1 MGLKHQPSGKAKKRQ
16 EEPTRSFNKIMAANR
31 SEIAIRVFRAA
42 TELRKKTVAIYAQ
55 EDRFCMHRFKADE
68 AYQVGA
74 GKGPVAAYL
83 DIEAIVETAKAKGV
97 EAIHPGY
104 GFLSEN
110 PQLARACQQAG
121 IVFIGPSPELLD
133 MMGDKTAA
141 RAVAQ
146 RIGIPTLPG
155 TDEPITVRKE
165 AIKKA
170 REIGFPLI
178 IKAAFGGGG
187 RGMRVVPDADQLDS
201 LLDEAQSEAERAFG
215 NPAVFLEKFIGRA
228 KHIEVQ
234 ILADKHGNVVH
245 LHERDCS
252 VQRRHQKVIEVAPSY
267 GLPPE
272 LIDQMCQDAVKLAR
286 EIRYENAGTVEFL
299 YDLDQH
305 QAYFIEMN
313 PRIQVEHTVTEEIT
327 GIDLVR
333 SQILIA
339 ENHRLHEAIIGI
351 PTQEAIPRHGYAIQA
366 RVTTEDPANHF
377 TPDYGKLL
385 AYRSPGGLGIRLDG
399 GMGYSGAVV
408 TPFYDSML
416 VKLITFGG
424 TYENAMDR
432 MHRALAEF
440 RIRGVKTNIP
450 FIENVIDHA
459 DFRSGQATTRLI
471 DTTPELFDFK
481 PRRDRASRLLNFLA
495 EVTVNGN
502 PHLKAGR
509 PQVEVISPKPMSY
522 ERENPMEQGT
532 RDLLL
537 KLGPKGF
544 SQWVLKQKRLLVTDT
559 TFRDAHQSLMATR
572 MRTHDMLGCAD
583 FIAHHLGDAREGLF
597 SMEMWGGATF
607 DTAMRFLSE
616 DPWERLRIL
625 RKHIPNI
632 CFQMLF
638 RGSNAVGYS
647 NYPDNVVDGFVRH
660 AAEAGMDIFR
670 VFDSLNYL
678 PNLKTAM
685 EAVQQTHGVC
695 EAALCYTGNILDGGR
710 DKFDLAYYVKLAK
723 ELERMGAHMLA
734 IKDMAGLCRP
744 AAARKLVRA
753 LKQEVG
759 IPIHF
764 HTHET
769 AGVQSAAILEA
780 SQAGVDVVDLA
791 VASMSGST
799 SQPNMNSLVAAL
811 ESSPRRTRI
820 DLDALNKL
828 SDYWEQVREVYQP
841 FDTAPKTGSADVYLH
856 EMPGGQ
862 YTNLKAQAAS
872 MGVAHRWN
880 EIARTYAEVN
890 LLFGDIVKVTPS
902 SKVVGDMAL
911 YLFTHGIRP
920 NDVVNLSPEEHSW
933 PESVIDMFQGG
944 LGWPE
949 GGWPEKVWKAILPKL
964 AYQKARKRYQEDI
977 RRGRPKPAPNLDL
990 EKVRKEI
997 TQKIK
1002 RKATEDDLYAYLM
1015 YPKVFLDF
1023 QQHHRAYGKVGALP
1037 TLNFL
1042 YGIQAGEEI
1051 QVSIEEGKDLFI
1063 RLITVGSPD
1072 EQGQRTVTYE
1082 LNGIARDTMITDAQI
1097 APKGAQRAK
1106 ADDADPSQIG
1116 APIPGLIAEVH
1127 VRVGQKVQKGERLI
1141 MMEAMKMQTSINAPA
1156 DGTISNLAVAF
1167 GDHVE
1172 IKDLLIQLS

>member
-1 MGLKHQPSGKAKKRQ
+1 MGLKQQPSGKTKKRH

>member
-1 MGLKHQPSGKAKKRQ
+1 
-16 EEPTRSFNKIMAANR
+16 
-31 SEIAIRVFRAA
+31 
-42 TELRKKTVAIYAQ
+42 VAIYAQ

-339 ENHRLHEAIIGI
+339 ENHRLHEAILGI
-351 PTQEAIPRHGYAIQA
+351 PAQEAIPRHGYAIQA

-416 VKLITFGG
+416 VKLITCGG
-424 TYENAMDR
+424 TYDNAMDR

-522 ERENPMEQGT
+522 ERESPMEQGT

-544 SQWVLKQKRLLVTDT
+544 SQWVL
-559 TFRDAHQSLMATR
+559 
-572 MRTHDMLGCAD
+572 
-583 FIAHHLGDAREGLF
+583 
-597 SMEMWGGATF
+597 
-607 DTAMRFLSE
+607 
-616 DPWERLRIL
+616 
-625 RKHIPNI
+625 
-632 CFQMLF
+632 
-638 RGSNAVGYS
+638 
-647 NYPDNVVDGFVRH
+647 
-660 AAEAGMDIFR
+660 
-670 VFDSLNYL
+670 
-678 PNLKTAM
+678 
-685 EAVQQTHGVC
+685 
-695 EAALCYTGNILDGGR
+695 
-710 DKFDLAYYVKLAK
+710 
-723 ELERMGAHMLA
+723 
-734 IKDMAGLCRP
+734 
-744 AAARKLVRA
+744 
-753 LKQEVG
+753 
-759 IPIHF
+759 
-764 HTHET
+764 
-769 AGVQSAAILEA
+769 
-780 SQAGVDVVDLA
+780 
-791 VASMSGST
+791 
-799 SQPNMNSLVAAL
+799 
-811 ESSPRRTRI
+811 
-820 DLDALNKL
+820 
-828 SDYWEQVREVYQP
+828 
-841 FDTAPKTGSADVYLH
+841 
-856 EMPGGQ
+856 
-862 YTNLKAQAAS
+862 
-872 MGVAHRWN
+872 
-880 EIARTYAEVN
+880 
-890 LLFGDIVKVTPS
+890 
-902 SKVVGDMAL
+902 
-911 YLFTHGIRP
+911 
-920 NDVVNLSPEEHSW
+920 
-933 PESVIDMFQGG
+933 
-944 LGWPE
+944 
-949 GGWPEKVWKAILPKL
+949 
-964 AYQKARKRYQEDI
+964 
-977 RRGRPKPAPNLDL
+977 
-990 EKVRKEI
+990 
-997 TQKIK
+997 
-1002 RKATEDDLYAYLM
+1002 
-1015 YPKVFLDF
+1015 
-1023 QQHHRAYGKVGALP
+1023 
-1037 TLNFL
+1037 
-1042 YGIQAGEEI
+1042 
-1051 QVSIEEGKDLFI
+1051 
-1063 RLITVGSPD
+1063 
-1072 EQGQRTVTYE
+1072 
-1082 LNGIARDTMITDAQI
+1082 
-1097 APKGAQRAK
+1097 
-1106 ADDADPSQIG
+1106 
-1116 APIPGLIAEVH
+1116 
-1127 VRVGQKVQKGERLI
+1127 
-1141 MMEAMKMQTSINAPA
+1141 
-1156 DGTISNLAVAF
+1156 
-1167 GDHVE
+1167 
-1172 IKDLLIQLS
+1172 